1 MAVLVTGGAGYIG
14 SHICVTLLEQ
24 GYDIVVVDNFY
35 NSSPAALERIQ
46 KITGKTF
53 PFYKVDMMDYDAL
66 YQAMAENP
74 IDAVIHL
81 AGYKAVGES
90 VEKPLMYYQNN
101 LVTTMNLLEVME
113 KLEIKN
119 FIFSSSATVYGLPEE
134 VPVDETAPTSAISP
148 YGATKLFIERI
159 LMDWNVAHPDATV
172 VLLRYFNPVGAHSS
186 GLLGENPKGIPN
198 NLMPYIARVADGT
211 YEYVRVYGD
220 DYPTPDGTGVRDYIH
235 VVDLA
240 EGHVAALEWADKN
253 NGTDIFNLGTGIGY
267 SVLDIIH
274 AYENACGKEL
284 PYKIEARRA
293 GDAATVY
300 GATEKAKKDLHWTA
314 KKNLNDMCVD
324 SWNFIQKNPN
334 GIE

>member
-101 LVTTMNLLEVME
+101 LVTTMNLLEAME
-113 KLEIKN
+113 KLEIEN

-159 LMDWNVAHPDATV
+159 LMDWNVANPDATV

-300 GATEKAKKDLHWTA
+300 GATEKAKEDLHWTA
-314 KKNLNDMCVD
+314 KKDLNDMCVD

>member
-101 LVTTMNLLEVME
+101 LVTTMNLLEAME

-300 GATEKAKKDLHWTA
+300 GATEKAKEDLHWTA
-314 KKNLNDMCVD
+314 KKDLNDMCVD

>member
-1 MAVLVTGGAGYIG
+1 MAVLITGGAGYIG

-35 NSSPAALERIQ
+35 NSSPAALDRIAE
-46 KITGKTF
+46 ITGKKF
-53 PFYKVDMMDYDAL
+53 PFYEVDMMDKDAL
-66 YQAMAENP
+66 YKVMAESK
-74 IDAVIHL
+74 IDSVIHL

-101 LVTTMNLLEVME
+101 IQITLNLCEAME
-113 KLEIKN
+113 KLKIKK
-119 FIFSSSATVYGLPEE
+119 FVFSSSATVYGLPET
-134 VPVDETAPTSAISP
+134 VPVEENAPTSAISP

-159 LMDWNVAHPDATV
+159 LTDWNVAHPDYTV
-172 VLLRYFNPVGAHSS
+172 VLLRYFNPVGAHES
-186 GLLGENPKGIPN
+186 GLLGENPRGIPN
-198 NLMPYIARVADGT
+198 NLMPYIAKVANGS
-211 YEYVRVYGD
+211 YEYVHVYGD

-240 EGHVAALEWADKN
+240 EGHAAALKWAEN
-253 NGTDIFNLGTGIGY
+253 HIGTEICNLGTGIGY

-274 AYENACGKEL
+274 AYERACGKEL
-284 PYKIEARRA
+284 PYKIEGRRA

-300 GATEKAKKDLHWTA
+300 GSTEKAKAELLWTA
-314 KKNLNDMCVD
+314 KKNLDDMCVD
-324 SWNFIQKNPN
+324 SWRFTQKNPN

>member
-66 YQAMAENP
+66 YQAMAENS

-101 LVTTMNLLEVME
+101 LVTTMNLLEAME

-300 GATEKAKKDLHWTA
+300 GATEKAKEDLHWTA